1 MATVSREAPMVRVT
15 ILLAS
20 FLCLA
25 PPVVAEEA
33 VAPVFFALSVADL
46 EASIQWYSDTLQLT
60 PTRLPPSPQTKVAL
74 LQGGGLI
81 VELVEH
87 SEAFDLETRLPELR
101 KRYLAHGL
109 FKVGFFVSDL
119 DATVE
124 RLKSR
129 GATFKGKLFTDEVLG
144 ARSILLLDNS
154 QNIIQL
160 FERAGAK

>member
-1 MATVSREAPMVRVT
+1 MAHAT
-15 ILLAS
+15 ILLTS
-20 FLCLA
+20 FLCLV
-25 PPVVAEEA
+25 PPVAAAEA
-33 VAPVFFALSVADL
+33 AAPVFFALSVKDL
-46 EASIQWYSDTLQLT
+46 DASVKWYSETLQLT
-60 PTRLPPSPQTKVAL
+60 PTRLPPTPQAKAAI

-87 SEAFDLETRLPELR
+87 SEAFDLETRLPELQ

-119 DATVE
+119 DATVK

-129 GATFKGKLFTDEVLG
+129 GAAFRGELFTDEILG

-154 QNIIQL
+154 QNVIQL
-160 FERAGAK
+160 FERLGAK